1 MLAPSAI
8 PPGWVTPPW
17 VEESAAEVRFGVAN
31 GPRGDWPALSEFV
44 AVVEELDFD
53 SFWSS
58 DHPVP
63 SAGCWTTLAGL
74 AATTKRIRL
83 GSLVA
88 CIYYQNPVVLA
99 RTALDID
106 AMSGGRLVVGLGIG
120 DIEREFVQMGI
131 PWRSTP
137 ERQEALDEA
146 IGLLRHLWGD
156 ASSAGA
162 EALRR
167 QRAALAARTGAAAA
181 DPPPHRRRRRRVTL
195 RQVAQHADASNFGEH
210 AYTGGVQGEA
220 AIGRRIAVLGQ
231 HCRTFGRPPESVLR
245 THTTYP
251 LVIAES
257 ASGLAEKIERFVP
270 PWVRDLARD
279 TIVAGTPTEVIAHF
293 GRLVRAGLQY
303 FIAFVY
309 GNDLETIRLLAEEVI
324 PEVRRLKVEA
334 EAVAGGIGAADFRRL
349 TPSQQGPSSPPYP
362 PRFAALAMYR
372 AIPMRRTSNPRGR
385 RRTRA

>member
-1 MLAPSAI
+1 MLASSAI
-8 PPGWVTPPW
+8 PPGWVTHPW
-17 VEESAAEVRFGVAN
+17 VEDSGGDVRFGVAN
-31 GPRGDWPALSEFV
+31 GPRGDWSALSEFV
-44 AVVEELDFD
+44 AALEELDFD

-106 AMSGGRLVVGLGIG
+106 VMSGGRLVVGLGIG
-120 DIEREFVQMGI
+120 DIEREFSQMGI

-137 ERQEALDEA
+137 ERQQALDEA
-146 IGLLRHLWGD
+146 IGLLRQLWGETPTPP
-156 ASSAGA
+156 AQKHFAVSA
-162 EALRR
+162 
-167 QRAALAARTGAAAA
+167 
-181 DPPPHRRRRRRVTL
+181 PPLPPGPAQHPRIPLLIAGGGEKVTL

-210 AYTGGVQGEA
+210 AYTGGVQGEE

-231 HCRTFGRPPESVLR
+231 HCQTFVRPVESVLR

-251 LVIAES
+251 LVIAAS
-257 ASGLAEKIERFVP
+257 AADVADKIERFLP
-270 PWVRDLARD
+270 HWVRDITRD
-279 TIVAGTPTEVIAHF
+279 TIVAGTPADVIDHF
-293 GRLVRAGLQY
+293 ERLVRAGLQY

-309 GNDLETIRLLAEEVI
+309 GNDLETIRLLAEEVV
-324 PEVRRLKVEA
+324 PEVRRRKTQ
-334 EAVAGGIGAADFRRL
+334 AVAAVG
-349 TPSQQGPSSPPYP
+349 
-362 PRFAALAMYR
+362 
-372 AIPMRRTSNPRGR
+372 
-385 RRTRA
+385 